1 MTLYIY
7 ETPTTETT
15 MIDTILA
22 YPTAVEIPAEPFGW
36 RAVSWAAFSAANP
49 DVADDV
55 AMQIA
60 VYGVARVGGGAA
72 PLITI
77 RRAS

>member
-1 MTLYIY
+1 MN
-7 ETPTTETT
+7 
-15 MIDTILA
+15 DTILT
-22 YPTAVEIPAEPFGW
+22 YPTAVELPAEPFGW

-49 DVADDV
+49 DVANDV